1 MATTEET
8 GKSSIVDEGTGDRA
22 FRIEQRGI
30 NCAPDAARH
39 GRARDLF
46 AVWFAGNITILG
58 IPIGAVLV
66 SFGLTL
72 KEALIADVIGCA
84 SFFLVGLA
92 AIPGARV
99 GTATLALSRAP
110 FGLRGNKA
118 PSFLSWMTLVGWETI
133 TLIIGTYAL
142 EQLLEKT
149 GLHASTGLVLFC
161 LLITAI
167 ATFGITLL
175 GHQTVVVMQK
185 AATYTFGI
193 IGAVVVGFLISHY
206 HAVKAPSPVTGNIVT
221 SWVLALSVMFASTVF
236 AWINYA
242 ADYTRYLPRQTSW
255 KSIVWWNGIGAFI
268 PGSILIGTGILVGSQ
283 VGLASAANPIA
294 ALVTLVPTYMS
305 VPLLLVAVV
314 GVLTSNFL
322 NSYSSGLSLQALGI
336 KISRPKTILVDAT
349 LSIGAA
355 LYAILVANFV
365 STFTSFLSLEV
376 IWIASWSAIYMVD
389 AWDRLSLRKQGYSGA
404 DLFRVRSG
412 QYWYRNGVNW
422 AAVACWVVGS
432 LGAFLF
438 TNSTLWASPL
448 TKWWL
453 GGADISVFV
462 GLVLTGALYLA
473 VLRYLRPS
481 STEAMAS
488 A

>member
-1 MATTEET
+1 MATTEEE
-8 GKSSIVDEGTGDRA
+8 SGTGVVAYRTEDRA
-22 FRIEQRGI
+22 FRVEQRGI
-30 NCAPDAARH
+30 DCTPENARH

-46 AVWFAGNITILG
+46 GVWFAGNITILG
-58 IPIGAVLV
+58 VPIGAVLV
-66 SFGLTL
+66 SFGLTV
-72 KEALIADVIGCA
+72 KEALVADVIGCA
-84 SFFLVGLA
+84 SFFIVGLA

-110 FGLRGNKA
+110 FGLRGNKV
-118 PSFLSWMTLVGWETI
+118 PSFLSWITLVGWETI
-133 TLIIGTYAL
+133 TLIIGTYAV

-149 GLHASTGLVLFC
+149 GLKASTGLVLFC
-161 LLITAI
+161 LLLTAL
-167 ATFGITLL
+167 ATFSVTLL
-175 GHQTVVVMQK
+175 GHQTVVFMQK

-206 HAVKAPSPVTGNIVT
+206 HAAKTVPVPVTGNIVT

-242 ADYTRYLPRQTSW
+242 ADYTRYLPQRTKAS
-255 KSIVWWNGIGAFI
+255 SIVWWNGIGAFL
-268 PGSILIGTGILVGSQ
+268 PGSILIGTGILIGSQ

-294 ALVTLVPTYMS
+294 ALVTLVPTWMS
-305 VPLLLVAVV
+305 VPLLLTAVV

-349 LSIGAA
+349 ISIAAA

-376 IWIASWSAIYMVD
+376 VWIASWSAIYMVD
-389 AWDRLSLRKQGYSGA
+389 AWDRLSLRKQGYSA
-404 DLFRVRSG
+404 EDLFRIRDG
-412 QYWYRNGVNW
+412 QYWYRNGINW
-422 AAVACWVVGS
+422 AAVVCWVIGS
-432 LGAFLF
+432 IGAFMF
-438 TNSTLWASPL
+438 TNSTLWASPF

-462 GLVLTGALYLA
+462 GLLLTGALYLG
-473 VLRYLRPS
+473 VLRYLRS
-481 STEAMAS
+481 RSDDLVTA
-488 A
+488 

>member
-8 GKSSIVDEGTGDRA
+8 GTSSTTHDTGDRA
-22 FRIEQRGI
+22 FHVEHRGI
-30 NCAPDAARH
+30 DVTPEDARH

-46 AVWFAGNITILG
+46 AIWFAGNITILG

-72 KEALIADVIGCA
+72 KEALVADVIGCA

-92 AIPGARV
+92 AIPGARA
-99 GTATLALSRAP
+99 GTATLTLSRAP
-110 FGLRGNKA
+110 FGLRANKA
-118 PSFLSWMTLVGWETI
+118 PSFLSWITLVGWETI

-142 EQLLEKT
+142 EQLLEKA
-149 GLHASTGLVLFC
+149 GLAASTGLVLFC

-167 ATFGITLL
+167 ATFGVTLL
-175 GHQTVVVMQK
+175 GHQTVVIMQK

-193 IGAVVVGFLISHY
+193 IGAIVVGFLVSHY
-206 HAVKAPSPVTGNIVT
+206 HAAKAPPPVTGNIVT
-221 SWVLALSVMFASTVF
+221 SWVLALSVMFASTIF

-242 ADYTRYLPRQTSW
+242 ADYTRYLPSKTSG

-294 ALVTLVPTYMS
+294 ALVKLVPTYMS
-305 VPLLLVAVV
+305 VPLLLTAVV

-322 NSYSSGLSLQALGI
+322 NSYSSGLSLQALGV

-389 AWDRLSLRKQGYSGA
+389 AWDRLSLRRQGYSGA
-404 DLFRVRSG
+404 DLFAHRGGR
-412 QYWYRNGVNW
+412 YWYRDGVNW
-422 AAVACWVVGS
+422 AAVACWAVGS
-432 LGAFLF
+432 VGAFLF
-438 TNSTLWASPL
+438 TNSTLWHSPL
-448 TKWWL
+448 TVDWL

-462 GLVLTGALYLA
+462 GLILTGALYLI
-473 VLRYLRPS
+473 VLRFLRPARA
-481 STEAMAS
+481 EAMAS